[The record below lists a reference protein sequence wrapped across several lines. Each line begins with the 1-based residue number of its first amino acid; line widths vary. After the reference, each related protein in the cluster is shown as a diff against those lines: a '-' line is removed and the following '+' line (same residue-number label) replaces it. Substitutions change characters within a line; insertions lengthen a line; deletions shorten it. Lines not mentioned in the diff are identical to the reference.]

1 MRMPELALDDNNVN
15 QAIAPLFPRA
25 QGGTTRYTASDLL
38 LRCAAAGRPR
48 GGGRAVGVRTES

>member
-1 MRMPELALDDNNVN
+1 MPELALDDNNVN